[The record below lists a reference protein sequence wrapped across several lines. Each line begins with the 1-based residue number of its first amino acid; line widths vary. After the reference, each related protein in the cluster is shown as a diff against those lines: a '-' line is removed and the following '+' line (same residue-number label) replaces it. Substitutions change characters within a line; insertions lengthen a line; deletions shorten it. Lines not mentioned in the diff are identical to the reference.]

1 MTIQDLQA
9 IDLEKVA
16 YPTIKATAL
25 ELLEDYA
32 DEAEENRADFLKDAQ
47 EAIDA
52 VYKMI
57 QANSPEALPT
67 NKDEK
72 KVSKNTNEP
81 SKESPKKKKLTKEEM
96 DAYGERIKKCRLEI
110 KEYNAKRREEQP
122 KKPAKKR
129 HEKIEGYLISIGN
142 LVPDN
147 LKDNLDILEA
157 SQKILSKTGREIMKV
172 YRMDQLK
179 IKEVQQEIEE
189 KYKKKEEKIKKDN
202 DE

>member
-9 IDLEKVA
+9 IDLEKVT
-16 YPTIKATAL
+16 YPTIKATAV

-57 QANSPEALPT
+57 QVNSPEALPG

-72 KVSKNTNEP
+72 NVSDDTNDS
-81 SKESPKKKKLTKEEM
+81 SKDAPKKKKLTKTEM
-96 DAYGERIKKCRLEI
+96 DAFEEEIKQCKTAI
-110 KEYNAKRREEQP
+110 KEYNAKKREGKP
-122 KKPAKKR
+122 KKPPKKR
-129 HEKIEGYLISIGN
+129 HEKIESHLLSIGN

-147 LKDNLDILEA
+147 LKDNLDILEETE
-157 SQKILSKTGREIMKV
+157 KILSKTGIAIMKL
-172 YRMDQLK
+172 YRMDELE
-179 IKEVQQEIEE
+179 IKEVQEEIKE
-189 KYKKKEEKIKKDN
+189 KYEQKEEKIKKDN